1 MNWRN
6 ILSCSSL
13 TNEAYINYGLYDAS
27 AEMAL
32 RGSLFTNVV
41 SGCDVALYLSD
52 FLASHEIGSDTCYDM
67 TDTLLIIVAFCKY
80 VSYDAIYEVF
90 YIIKDKKALFNNA
103 KRILS
108 SDYFI
113 KIPFRDEGETV
124 RYVYALSDKGLK
136 RVNTLIPKSLHPD
149 DLSSRKL
156 RKIKNN
162 GSYIAHDYYCGMNF
176 LRLLF
181 SGYLL
186 QYKREIVF
194 EGANAQDSS
203 RFSNRKEWA
212 FRTAGTIRTDAFAYF
227 LNFTDKDPRSIFY
240 IEQDTG
246 TEDAET
252 VLLKL
257 GEYYAARFIG
267 YSSSHNLV
275 FSYRERM
282 KDFIDTF
289 FPFLFNKELVSYVC
303 SFMSYYNC
311 DLYSLICHFVFTEYT
326 YQKNIMSFRR
336 ENRNCFLENIGIVGY
351 DKNSNNVGSVSVSDF
366 VVVCNYT
373 GKIPY
378 ETLYMTAICA
388 QSIFRLFSLPGIEQ
402 VFGAISSDDMT
413 ATMYNAML
421 ATVRDKLSRCEID
434 IGLVQ
439 DYGKCCQELLCMNPF
454 YIFLKESFCYSR
466 CVVRKNKMLTHLMK
480 PFVGLSKSPAIS
492 SYHYAMIAGADAF
505 FIPTTH
511 IGTYAYSLF
520 PRYTFLSSN
529 VLNILKRYYGGVKFV
544 AEYGEGFTTSLAYPD
559 LYMRNFYRYSFVDKA
574 GVYGVA
580 GKEYSGEVYVEHT
593 CASLS
598 ALFRARFFLEKY
610 CGLKT
615 EGRHV
620 TIVCLVDSF
629 NDAVNTALF
638 LDYWKYINVDG
649 TVSGKGAGAK
659 IDICTHDV
667 EVCFCLY
674 SDLIKNGLDLEYLF
688 HVAKEDDNSDSLKGQ
703 VMKGNM
709 MYKAD
714 MRDGMYMPDF
724 LLDNEETK
732 EESDVNINKGSGYGG
747 KQGIV
752 HSCPDGQCK
761 GFKKVPV
768 FAPFTV
774 KRKIDI
780 SPK

>member
-6 ILSCSSL
+6 ILSCSNLS
-13 TNEAYINYGLYDAS
+13 NEAYINYGLYDAS

-32 RGSLFTNVV
+32 RGLLFTNIVR
-41 SGCDVALYLSD
+41 GYDVAFYLGD
-52 FLASHEIGSDTCYDM
+52 FLSSHEMESDTCYDLA
-67 TDTLLIIVAFCKY
+67 DTLLIIAAFCKY
-80 VSYDAIYEVF
+80 ISYDSIYEIMYCV
-90 YIIKDKKALFNNA
+90 KDKKVLFNIV
-103 KRILS
+103 KRVLS

-124 RYVYALSDKGLK
+124 RSVFALSDKGLK
-136 RVNTLIPKSLHPD
+136 RVATLIPNALHPD
-149 DLSSRKL
+149 DLQSRKL
-156 RKIKNN
+156 RKIKNS

-194 EGANAQDSS
+194 KGVNAQDSS
-203 RFSNRKEWA
+203 RFSERKAWA

-227 LNFTDKDPRSIFY
+227 LNFSDKDPRSIFY

-257 GEYYAARFIG
+257 GEYYVASFIG
-267 YSSSHNLV
+267 YSSSHNV
-275 FSYRERM
+275 VYSYRERM

-289 FPFLFNKELVSYVC
+289 FPYLFNKELVAYV
-303 SFMSYYNC
+303 SELMSYYNC
-311 DLYSLICHFVFTEYT
+311 DLYSLICRFCFSEDVYREH
-326 YQKNIMSFRR
+326 NLSFER
-336 ENRNCFLENIGIVGY
+336 ENRNCFLDNMGVVGY
-351 DKNSNNVGSVSVSDF
+351 DKNTNKVGSILVSDF
-366 VVVCNYT
+366 VAVCNYT

-378 ETLYMTAICA
+378 DTLYMTAICA

-402 VFGAISSDDMT
+402 VFGLISSDDMT
-413 ATMYNAML
+413 ATMYNAL
-421 ATVRDKLSRCEID
+421 LDIVHDKLSRCEID

-454 YIFLKESFCYSR
+454 YVFLKESFCYSR
-466 CVVRKNKMLTHLMK
+466 CMVRKNKLLTHLMK

-492 SYHYAMIAGADAF
+492 SYHYAMISGADAF
-505 FIPTTH
+505 LIPTTH

-520 PRYTFLSSN
+520 PRYTFLASD
-529 VLNILKRYYGGVKFV
+529 VLNILKRYYGGVKFI
-544 AEYGEGFTTSLAYPD
+544 AEYGEGFTTSPAYPD

-574 GVYGVA
+574 GVYGIV

-593 CASLS
+593 CVSLS
-598 ALFRARFFLEKY
+598 ALFRTRFFLEKY
-610 CGLKT
+610 CGLNT
-615 EGRHV
+615 DGRHV

-649 TVSGKGAGAK
+649 TVSRKGAGGK

-674 SDLIKNGLDLEYLF
+674 SDLIKSGLDLEYLF
-688 HVAKEDDNSDSLKGQ
+688 HVVKDEDNSEAIKGQ
-703 VMKGNM
+703 GMKGNM

-724 LLDNEETK
+724 LLDNK
-732 EESDVNINKGSGYGG
+732 SDVNKNKGNGYGS

-761 GFKKVPV
+761 GFKKVLV
-768 FAPFTV
+768 YAPFTV
-774 KRKIDI
+774 KRKIEI
-780 SPK
+780 NPK